1 MRHLSEL
8 RPVDITVTGEA
19 NDNVRKAAE
28 NRVYELERK
37 YENALNEDGELPE
50 GALPNIVAAPIVVT
64 TNTPYKVYSFIL
76 DANFTTGTYE
86 FAFVEEAP
94 NNESLGAIELAD
106 PET

>member
-8 RPVDITVTGEA
+8 RPVTITVTGET
-19 NDNVRKAAE
+19 NDNIHKAAE
-28 NRVYELERK
+28 ARVHELERM
-37 YENALNEDGELPE
+37 YENALDEDGVLPE
-50 GALPNIVAAPIVVT
+50 GALPNIVAAPVVLT

-94 NNESLGAIELAD
+94 NNESLGEIELTD
-106 PET
+106 PEA